1 MAQELKRRS
10 DDRPVWDVIL
20 STIGTRAVVAAHQ
33 LKLFPLL
40 GERPRTLQEICGALS
55 VAPRPAQAM
64 LSACA
69 SLGLVDVSDGR
80 FSLTPVAEDYLLP
93 TSPMYLGSFL
103 EFGLV
108 VNERLYALETVQKAL
123 ATGEAQVYGTGEL
136 FKSHEEQAA
145 LMRGFTEMMHAHS
158 IGAAITWPDKVD
170 LSSTRLMLD
179 VAGGSGA
186 HSIGALRRWP
196 KLQAVVFE
204 IPPVCPVTEEFA
216 ARYEL
221 ADRIRAQPG
230 DMWKDPFPKADLHF
244 YADIF
249 HDWPPEKC
257 QFLAKKSFDALEPG
271 GRIIL
276 HEMLFNDDKSGPFS
290 TAAYSVA
297 MSLWTEGQQFS
308 GKELT
313 ALLTEAGFREV
324 ETKPSAG
331 YFSIVV
337 GRKPR

>member
-1 MAQELKRRS
+1 MTQELKRRS
-10 DDRPVWDVIL
+10 DDRPLWDVICW
-20 STIGTRAVVAAHQ
+20 TIGTRAVIAAQ
-33 LKLFPLL
+33 RLKLFPLL
-40 GERPRTLQEICGALS
+40 GERPRTLEEICGSLS
-55 VAPRPAQAM
+55 IAPRPAQAM

-69 SLGLVDVSDGR
+69 SLGLVKPSGGR

-93 TSPMYLGSFL
+93 TSPTYFGRFL
-103 EFGLV
+103 DFAMI
-108 VNERLYALETVQKAL
+108 VNEGLYSLQTVQKAL
-123 ATGEAQVYGTGEL
+123 ATGQAQVYGTGEL

-145 LMRGFTEMMHAHS
+145 LMRGFTEMMHDHS
-158 IGAAITWPDKVD
+158 IGNALVWPDKVD

-186 HSIGALRRWP
+186 HSIGATRRWP
-196 KLQAVVFE
+196 KLQALVFE

-216 ARYEL
+216 ARYGL
-221 ADRIRAQPG
+221 SDRIRTQPG

-257 QFLAKKSFDALEPG
+257 RFLAKKSFDALEPG

-276 HEMLFNDDKSGPFS
+276 HEMLFDDDKSGPFA
-290 TAAYSVA
+290 TAAYSFA

-308 GKELT
+308 AKELA
-313 ALLTEAGFREV
+313 ALLSEAGFRDV
-324 ETKPSAG
+324 EAKPSVG

-337 GRKPR
+337 GRKP